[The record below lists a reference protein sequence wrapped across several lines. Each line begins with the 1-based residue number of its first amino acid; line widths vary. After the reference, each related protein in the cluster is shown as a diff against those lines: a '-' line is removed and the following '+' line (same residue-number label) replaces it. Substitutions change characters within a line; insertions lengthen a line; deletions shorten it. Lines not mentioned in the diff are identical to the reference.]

1 MQKPMRV
8 IVYGIHQGDLVQAV
22 KEGCEKFGCQVLLR
36 AQSAYRENNY
46 EECDIGVCFGLHA
59 PGPLLQREFREH
71 GTPLLIIDYGYVKRG
86 TLMYSKVDE
95 GKYYSLSLNGLNGRS
110 DRLPTP
116 MSPDRWKSLKVPL
129 QPWRTDGKYI
139 LVCGQKANDVAI
151 GNLNPIHWAKST
163 IATIQSLT
171 SRAVMFRP
179 HPEDPTQKRPIGVPH
194 AEHKIFVEALEEA
207 YCVVAYNSN
216 SLVEATVAGV
226 PTFTLGEGSMVQGVT
241 NTNLAMIDTPDLP
254 DREQWAADLAWR
266 QYTIGEIRNGLMW
279 EYAVEG
285 KITPLQKAVID
296 YRKEEPIPMPQE
308 FFEKHVSSVSTPPSV
323 RRGRPKKSI
332 EQLLPSETI

>member
-1 MQKPMRV
+1 M
-8 IVYGIHQGDLVQAV
+8 
-22 KEGCEKFGCQVLLR
+22 KEGCEKFGCRVILR
-36 AQSAYRENNY
+36 AQAAYRENNY
-46 EECDIGVCFGLHA
+46 EECDIGVCFGLHP
-59 PGPLLQREFREH
+59 PGHILQREFREH
-71 GTPLLIIDYGYVKRG
+71 GTPLLIIDYGYLKRG

-95 GKYYSLSLNGLNGRS
+95 GRYYSLSLNGLNGRS
-110 DRLPTP
+110 DRLPSP
-116 MSPDRWKSLKVPL
+116 MPPARWNSLKVPL

-163 IATIQSLT
+163 IDKIQSLT
-171 SRAVMFRP
+171 SRPVMFRP

-194 AEHKIFVEALEEA
+194 AEHKTFNEALQEA

-241 NTNLAMIDTPDLP
+241 NTNLALIDNPNLP
-254 DREQWAADLAWR
+254 DREQWAYDLAWR
-266 QYTIGEIRNGLMW
+266 QYTIGEIRDGLLW

-285 KITPLQKAVID
+285 KIHPVQKAAID
-296 YRKEEPIPMPQE
+296 YRKEEPISAPQE
-308 FFEKHVSSVSTPPSV
+308 FFEKLTPSVSTHPPA
-323 RRGRPKKSI
+323 RRGRPKKI
-332 EQLLPSETI
+332 TEQPLPSEII